1 MRMDIQDVM
10 LALNYAFETYGLSL
24 PPIIRIDAGMIT
36 LDDGTFLMIDDLL
49 RDKVRDEE
57 EPMEQWY

>member
-36 LDDGTFLMIDDLL
+36 FDDGTFLMINELL
-49 RDKVRDEE
+49 RDKAKEE
-57 EPMEQWY
+57 KESMEQWY

>member
-1 MRMDIQDVM
+1 MRMDIQDIM

-36 LDDGTFLMIDDLL
+36 FDDGTFLMINELL
-49 RDKVRDEE
+49 RDKAKDEK
-57 EPMEQWY
+57 EPIE

>member
-24 PPIIRIDAGMIT
+24 PSIIRIDAGMIT
-36 LDDGTFLMIDDLL
+36 FDDGTFLMIDELL
-49 RDKVRDEE
+49 RDKAKNEDE
-57 EPMEQWY
+57 PSEQWY

>member
-10 LALNYAFETYGLSL
+10 LALNYAFEAYGLSL

-36 LDDGTFLMIDDLL
+36 FDDGTFLMIDDLL